1 MKFVHFVLL
10 LVLMSLATVA
20 VAQTEANKP
29 TDKPVITDAQKS
41 FSLLKSL
48 AGTWQASVITDP
60 PLPNMGNGTNT
71 QVTMRV
77 TSSGNALVH
86 EIHQPD
92 ISNSVGPVKL
102 FSTTLLRSLR

>member
-1 MKFVHFVLL
+1 MKFVRFVLP
-10 LVLMSLATVA
+10 LVLMTLATIA
-20 VAQTEANKP
+20 TAQTEGNKP
-29 TDKPVITDAQKS
+29 ADKPVPTDAQKS
-41 FSLLKSL
+41 FALLKSL
-48 AGTWQASVITDP
+48 AGTWQASVTTDP

-92 ISNSVGPVKL
+92 RRWVERTSPYHALSGW
-102 FSTTLLRSLR
+102 